1 MQGWLTSFQ
10 RIISS
15 RLLLAATAHPFVSNR
30 PNGLRGEEWRTVLR
44 RWDQQAADYTE
55 CGAAPMT
62 RRGQSLTPCKLD
74 AQSWPL
80 SCVTSTATP
89 TLSAINGLET
99 FPAHLQ
105 FAPDAAICGTAE
117 LFLFRQWS
125 GSNLFLHLNLYRS
138 RAEMGHFHLAFHS
151 LGTILGNLAIETRS
165 FDSSSPGQFILLT
178 SLNLKSLHC
187 KIIIIIPYLKSCV
200 HSMKTI
206 MAECQAQCWFTVYWQ

>member
-15 RLLLAATAHPFVSNR
+15 RLLLGATAHPFVSIR

-44 RWDQQAADYTE
+44 RWDQQASDFAE
-55 CGAAPMT
+55 CGAAAMT
-62 RRGQSLTPCKLD
+62 WRGQSLTPCKLD
-74 AQSWPL
+74 AQTWPS

-89 TLSAINGLET
+89 TPSARLET
-99 FPAHLQ
+99 FPVHLQ
-105 FAPDAAICGTAE
+105 FAPDATICGTAG
-117 LFLFRQWS
+117 LFLFRQWNR
-125 GSNLFLHLNLYRS
+125 SNLFLHLNLYRS

-178 SLNLKSLHC
+178 SLNPKSLLC
-187 KIIIIIPYLKSCV
+187 KIIIIIPYLKSCLYSV
-200 HSMKTI
+200 KTI
-206 MAECQAQCWFTVYWQ
+206 TAEYQAQRWFTVYWR